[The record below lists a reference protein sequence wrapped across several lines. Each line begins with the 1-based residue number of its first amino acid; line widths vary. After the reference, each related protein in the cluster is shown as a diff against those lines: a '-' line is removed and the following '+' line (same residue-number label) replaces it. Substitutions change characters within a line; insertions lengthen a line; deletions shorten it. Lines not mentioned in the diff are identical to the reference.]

1 MKKVLIVT
9 GAGRGIGAAIARGA
23 AREGYAVAI
32 NYHRDEGA
40 AEALLTEIRAEGGEA
55 IAVRGD
61 VGNEKDVHAM
71 FERTEAE
78 LGPVTA
84 VVNNAGITSR
94 PSPFT
99 EVASED
105 IERIFRT
112 NVHGV
117 MFCSRAAIA
126 AFRRHGQ
133 GGVIVNISSVAAKTG
148 SPGEYVHYS
157 ASKAA
162 VEAFTNGLARELAAE
177 NIRVCCVAPGTTLT
191 DIHANMGDPDRPYRV
206 AQRIP
211 MQRPGKAEEIAAP
224 VLWLLS
230 PAASYITGVTLPVS
244 GGL

>member
-9 GAGRGIGAAIARGA
+9 GAGRGIGAAIARAA

-32 NYHRDEGA
+32 GYLSDHGA
-40 AEALLTEIRAEGGEA
+40 AQKLLGEIRAEGGEA
-55 IAVRGD
+55 IAVSGD
-61 VGNEKDVHAM
+61 VGDEKDVRAL

-84 VVNNAGITSR
+84 VVNNAGITS
-94 PSPFT
+94 PPCAFT
-99 EVASED
+99 EVAAAD

-117 MFCSRAAIA
+117 MFCSRAAVG

-133 GGVIVNISSVAAKTG
+133 GGVIVNVSSVAARTG
-148 SPGEYVHYS
+148 SPGEYVHYA

-177 NIRVCCVAPGTTLT
+177 NIRVCCVAPGITLT
-191 DIHANMGDPDRPYRV
+191 DIHANMGEPDRPYRL

-211 MQRPGKAEEIAAP
+211 MQRPGKPEEIAAP

-230 PAASYITGVTLPVS
+230 PAASYITGMTLPVS